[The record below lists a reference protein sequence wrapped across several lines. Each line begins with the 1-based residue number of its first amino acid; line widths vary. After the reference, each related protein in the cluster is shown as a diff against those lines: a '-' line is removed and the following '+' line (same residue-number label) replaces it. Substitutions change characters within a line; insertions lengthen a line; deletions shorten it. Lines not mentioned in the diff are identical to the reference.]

1 MALYP
6 IGAITKLPQ
15 NSPKF
20 HWGEGESVNET
31 QLSDKTRRTGNISQA
46 KNIVSVGPAQ
56 FGSGTFSVIAGP
68 CAIESEAQFEE
79 TARAVKDLGAV
90 LLRGGIWKMR
100 TSHKTFQGLGP
111 SAFDFVRSV
120 LSRMQMKLVTEVTDP
135 RQIEQIDDFTG
146 MYQVGARNMFNYSL
160 LKELGKTQKP
170 ILLKRSFSA
179 LTDEWFKAADYV
191 VDSGND
197 KVILCERGI
206 RTFETSTRFTF
217 DLNAVLIAKSKTQ
230 FPVVVDPSHAVG
242 IRQYVPKLALAAA
255 AVGAD
260 GIIVEVHPRPEEAL
274 SDGQQALTVDDFRVM
289 MGQINSIVTALGRT
303 VTNAATQTANQPTE
317 VVELAKAGTNG

>member
-1 MALYP
+1 
-6 IGAITKLPQ
+6 
-15 NSPKF
+15 
-20 HWGEGESVNET
+20 VNET
-31 QLSDKTRRTGNISQA
+31 QLPHEIKPLQPQPEIPRST
-46 KNIVSVGPAQ
+46 NIVSVGPAQ
-56 FGSGTFSVIAGP
+56 FGSGAFSVIAGP

-111 SAFDFVRSV
+111 SSFDFVRQV
-120 LSRMQMKLVTEVTDP
+120 LTRLQMKLVTEVTDP

-160 LKELGKTQKP
+160 LKELGKTNKP

-179 LTDEWFKAADYV
+179 LVEEWFKAADYI
-191 VDSGND
+191 VDSGNS
-197 KVILCERGI
+197 KVVLCERGI

-217 DLNAVLIAKSKTQ
+217 DLNAVLVAKAKTN

-242 IRQYVPKLALAAA
+242 IREYVPKLALAAA

-260 GIIVEVHPRPEEAL
+260 GIIVEVHPRPSEAL
-274 SDGQQALTVDDFRVM
+274 SDGKQALTVEDFRVM
-289 MGQINSIVTALGRT
+289 MGQIQGIVRALGRDM
-303 VTNAATQTANQPTE
+303 QRF
-317 VVELAKAGTNG
+317 ELHA